1 MFPTKKKTGQL
12 VLRRALLLLTLVIA
26 LPYIAHSQTASTHLT
41 SSGMSASEAMKIT
54 GHTQMTTFQRYVN
67 ITEEAAR
74 NGAERLDALLNSQS
88 RRNRSSNVLQLRR
101 NN

>member
-1 MFPTKKKTGQL
+1 SFYSPNEFWHARLGSNED
-12 VLRRALLLLTLVIA
+12 
-26 LPYIAHSQTASTHLT
+26 H
-41 SSGMSASEAMKIT
+41 